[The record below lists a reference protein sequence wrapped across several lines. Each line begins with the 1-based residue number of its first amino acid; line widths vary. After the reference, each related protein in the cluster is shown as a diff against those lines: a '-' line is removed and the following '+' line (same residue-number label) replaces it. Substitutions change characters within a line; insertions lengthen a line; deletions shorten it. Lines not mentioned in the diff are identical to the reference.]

1 MAEKGI
7 DMENQKVECTIKRD
21 GITEVMIE
29 QTKYPFYPNQ
39 HGHFV
44 CEVPPVDHR
53 RQLYITPGCFR
64 PYNPKKDYP
73 ELFGGKK
80 EAPAVR
86 PASGKAAKGGAF
98 ESVGANASI
107 PGKEG

>member
-1 MAEKGI
+1 MAKKESNGI
-7 DMENQKVECTIKRD
+7 DMENQMVECTIKRD
-21 GITEVMIE
+21 GLTEVMIE

-44 CEVPPVDHR
+44 CDVPPVDHR

-73 ELFGGKK
+73 EIFGG
-80 EAPAVR
+80 V
-86 PASGKAAKGGAF
+86 SSAAKPAARKPGATR
-98 ESVGANASI
+98 GAEGASA
-107 PGKEG
+107 EG

>member
-1 MAEKGI
+1 MTEKGI

-73 ELFGGKK
+73 ALFG
-80 EAPAVR
+80 AT
-86 PASGKAAKGGAF
+86 KAAGGNKPGVQQK
-98 ESVGANASI
+98 VGAAAAAQ
-107 PGKEG
+107 EG

>member
-1 MAEKGI
+1 MAENGKNRI
-7 DMENQKVECTIKRD
+7 DMENQRVECTIERD

-44 CEVPPVDHR
+44 CDVPPVDHR

-73 ELFGGKK
+73 ELFGGASTAANK
-80 EAPAVR
+80 PAATRR
-86 PASGKAAKGGAF
+86 PGATKNA
-98 ESVGANASI
+98 EGAGA
-107 PGKEG
+107 EG